1 MSFCH
6 CPFGYHTIDKT
17 AFLIDCVTRGTTTKL
32 AADQRFPLTWS
43 PLACRRQSVCSG
55 AIIINFWQHSP
66 VTFTAWRW
74 RLPGGRAST
83 EQKRFVGT
91 NALCHPVLTT
101 DTKRKG
107 VERNTTQQVVIIA
120 RNLCCMRNLYLSI
133 CDELFSTGS
142 LQSGNPC
149 FGTARRTRRSQQL
162 QQQRGKKVG
171 GKLYKCFRFD
181 FLPLRSFSDGF
192 LVWTNFPHSS

>member
-1 MSFCH
+1 MAEHRLNKNAS
-6 CPFGYHTIDKT
+6 
-17 AFLIDCVTRGTTTKL
+17 L
-32 AADQRFPLTWS
+32 ARMHFA
-43 PLACRRQSVCSG
+43 
-55 AIIINFWQHSP
+55 
-66 VTFTAWRW
+66 
-74 RLPGGRAST
+74 
-83 EQKRFVGT
+83 
-91 NALCHPVLTT
+91 HPVLTT

-162 QQQRGKKVG
+162 HQQRGKKVG

-181 FLPLRSFSDGF
+181 FCRSALSPTVFWFGPTFPILVDRRHGTNSGTIIKIYFIPPLFGRI
-192 LVWTNFPHSS
+192 V

>member
-1 MSFCH
+1 M
-6 CPFGYHTIDKT
+6 IN
-17 AFLIDCVTRGTTTKL
+17 CVTRVAFKLVVLSLPIWVPHNRQDCFLNRLCYPWDHHKL

-55 AIIINFWQHSP
+55 PIIINFWQHSP

-162 QQQRGKKVG
+162 QQKRG
-171 GKLYKCFRFD
+171 
-181 FLPLRSFSDGF
+181 
-192 LVWTNFPHSS
+192 